1 MYTVRRRVEGD
12 FMNKYVMDAVEAGPV
27 TRQIE
32 RYYQEKLDKR
42 PGRNGPSASLFE
54 QMLSLN

>member
-1 MYTVRRRVEGD
+1 
-12 FMNKYVMDAVEAGPV
+12 MNRYVMDAVEAGPV

-32 RYYQEKLDKR
+32 RYYQEKLDER
-42 PGRNGPSASLFE
+42 PGRNGPNAGLLE